1 MTNIIII
8 AFTCLGTLF
17 AILAAIGIVRMPDTY
32 LRISVNTKAA
42 TLGVGLLLAAAAIYF
57 GEIAISS
64 RVLAIIIFIF
74 LTAPI
79 GGHLLGRTGYISGNK
94 LSDKTH
100 IDDLKG
106 KYNEKSHILSSEEN
120 VEEDSKVTKDEKDN
134 IENSHTKKK

>member
-8 AFTCLGTLF
+8 ILSTLGTIF
-17 AILAAIGIVRMPDTY
+17 AMLAAIGLIRMPDTY

-94 LSDKTH
+94 LCDQTH

-106 KYNEKSHILSSEEN
+106 KYNKKTHELSSEDQEK
-120 VEEDSKVTKDEKDN
+120 SSDEK
-134 IENSHTKKK
+134 ENK

>member
-8 AFTCLGTLF
+8 VFAALGTIF
-17 AILAAIGIVRMPDTY
+17 AMLAAIGLIRMPDTY

-79 GGHLLGRTGYISGNK
+79 GGHLLGRTGYIAGNK
-94 LSDKTH
+94 LCDQTH

-106 KYNEKSHILSSEEN
+106 KYDKKTHNLSSEEK
-120 VEEDSKVTKDEKDN
+120 EEVTK
-134 IENSHTKKK
+134 TKADD

>member
-1 MTNIIII
+1 MTDIIII
-8 AFTCLGTLF
+8 IVSVLGTIF
-17 AILAAIGIVRMPDTY
+17 AMLAAIGLIRMPDTY

-57 GEIAISS
+57 GDIAISS

-79 GGHLLGRTGYISGNK
+79 GGHLLGRTGYISGNELYK
-94 LSDKTH
+94 KTK

-106 KYNEKSHILSSEEN
+106 KYNKKTHELSSGI
-120 VEEDSKVTKDEKDN
+120 EEDDED
-134 IENSHTKKK
+134 E

>member
-1 MTNIIII
+1 MTDIIII
-8 AFTCLGTLF
+8 VTSVLGTIF
-17 AILAAIGIVRMPDTY
+17 AILAAIGLLRMPDTY

-57 GEIAISS
+57 GDIAISS

-79 GGHLLGRTGYISGNK
+79 GGHLLGRTSYISGNELYK
-94 LSDKTH
+94 KTK

-106 KYNEKSHILSSEEN
+106 KYDKKTHKLKSEIEDDTIKKDLEN
-120 VEEDSKVTKDEKDN
+120 
-134 IENSHTKKK
+134 